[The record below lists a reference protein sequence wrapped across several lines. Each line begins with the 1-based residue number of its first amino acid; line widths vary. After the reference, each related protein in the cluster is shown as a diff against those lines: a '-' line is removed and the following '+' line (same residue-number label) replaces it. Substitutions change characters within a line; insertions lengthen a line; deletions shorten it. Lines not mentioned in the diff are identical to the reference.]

1 MKKLFLFFTLSSS
14 LCLSATEIQF
24 RGANLTDEHGTPQ
37 FLAGTEYS
45 YVAGGKIKLYGK
57 LWRGKYPERY
67 RYLYETSPSQAYFES
82 IGFNT
87 LHISSFPLVI
97 SALFPDYTPAQLN
110 RIFEF
115 YQEGLIKHN
124 LGAIKKMWGIQP
136 YRDFMAVVD
145 SLKTMPYYI
154 DLYSGALGVLT
165 SNRKAALTLLPEEAL
180 ADPGAHSY
188 FSIRY
193 NLGHPAGRE
202 AVKKVFQLE
211 MELFRNEGARPS
223 LHVQDFQ
230 RTELPQLLPAQCET
244 PLRLAEGEIRY
255 G

>member
-1 MKKLFLFFTLSSS
+1 MKKFFFFYLLFGTFFLP
-14 LCLSATEIQF
+14 AMEVQF

-97 SALFPDYTPAQLN
+97 SALFPDYTPAQLS

-115 YQEGLIKHN
+115 YQEVKCPIGL
-124 LGAIKKMWGIQP
+124 
-136 YRDFMAVVD
+136 FM
-145 SLKTMPYYI
+145 T
-154 DLYSGALGVLT
+154 
-165 SNRKAALTLLPEEAL
+165 AASS
-180 ADPGAHSY
+180 D
-188 FSIRY
+188 
-193 NLGHPAGRE
+193 
-202 AVKKVFQLE
+202 
-211 MELFRNEGARPS
+211 
-223 LHVQDFQ
+223 
-230 RTELPQLLPAQCET
+230 
-244 PLRLAEGEIRY
+244 
-255 G
+255 